1 MSLETQ
7 VQNLASETAR
17 RWKTL
22 RARTD
27 ADTRAS
33 ARDLLAKLAFGA
45 WLLSGNLLR
54 AAVGNRVQRQ
64 TLVIR
69 RFQSRLREADD
80 AYLLAQLDHA
90 VAAVLWHLIIARRDG
105 VGLRRIEQ
113 LVAEFIDTAEED
125 LVKLNHVAKGDA
137 ANR

>member
-27 ADTRAS
+27 ADTRAT

-45 WLLSGNLLR
+45 WLLAGNLLR

-64 TLVIR
+64 TLSIR
-69 RFQSRLREADD
+69 RFQSRLSDADD
-80 AYLLAQLDHA
+80 AQLLAMLDHA
-90 VAAVLWHLIIARRDG
+90 VAAVLWHVVVARRDG
-105 VGLRRIEQ
+105 IGLGRIEH

-125 LVKLNHVAKGDA
+125 LVKLNGIAKG
-137 ANR
+137 

>member
-17 RWKTL
+17 RWKAIRGRGDDT
-22 RARTD
+22 
-27 ADTRAS
+27 TRAA
-33 ARDLLAKLAFGA
+33 ARDLMAKLAFGA
-45 WLLSGNLLR
+45 WLLAGNLLR

-69 RFQSRLREADD
+69 EFQSRLRDADD
-80 AYLLAQLDHA
+80 AHLLAQLDHA

-113 LVAEFIDTAEED
+113 LVAEFVDTAEED
-125 LVKLNHVAKGDA
+125 LVKLNDVAKG
-137 ANR
+137 

>member
-7 VQNLASETAR
+7 VQNLASETTR
-17 RWKTL
+17 RWKTISS
-22 RARTD
+22 RRD
-27 ADTRAS
+27 ATTQAA

-45 WLLSGNLLR
+45 WLLAGNLLR

-69 RFQSRLREADD
+69 RFQSRLRDADD
-80 AYLLAQLDHA
+80 GHLLAQLDHA
-90 VAAVLWHLIIARRDG
+90 VAVVLWHLIIARRDG

-113 LVAEFIDTAEED
+113 LVAEFVDTAEED
-125 LVKLNHVAKGDA
+125 LVKLNRVAKA
-137 ANR
+137 

>member
-17 RWKTL
+17 RWKII
-22 RARTD
+22 RAQTD
-27 ADTRAS
+27 NDTREA

-45 WLLSGNLLR
+45 WLLAGNLLR

-64 TLVIR
+64 TLSIR
-69 RFQSRLREADD
+69 RFQSRLCDADD
-80 AYLLAQLDHA
+80 AHLLAHLDHA

-105 VGLRRIEQ
+105 VGLRRIEH
-113 LVAEFIDTAEED
+113 LVAEFIDTADED
-125 LVKLNHVAKGDA
+125 LAKLNRVAKGK
-137 ANR
+137 

>member
-17 RWKTL
+17 RWKSIS
-22 RARTD
+22 ARRD
-27 ADTRAS
+27 AATQAA

-45 WLLSGNLLR
+45 WLLAGNLLR

-69 RFQSRLREADD
+69 RILSRLRDADD
-80 AYLLAQLDHA
+80 AHLLAQLDHA
-90 VAAVLWHLIIARRDG
+90 VAAVLWHLIIVRRDG
-105 VGLRRIEQ
+105 AGQRRIEQ
-113 LVAEFIDTAEED
+113 LVAEFVDKAEED
-125 LVKLNHVAKGDA
+125 LVKLNRMAKG
-137 ANR
+137 